1 MPNIMDLSE
10 ALALEGHLAQDYQEL
25 GKQVKS
31 KSGKKE
37 MKELA
42 NLSKKKMAIL
52 LDLIKKG
59 NWNVK

>member
-10 ALALEGHLAQDYQEL
+10 ALALEGRMAQEYLDL

-37 MKELA
+37 MKTLVD
-42 NLSKKKMAIL
+42 LSKKKMAIL

>member
-10 ALALEGHLAQDYQEL
+10 ALALEGRMAQEYQEL

-31 KSGKKE
+31 KLGKRE

-42 NLSKKKMAIL
+42 DLSKKKMAIL

-59 NWNVK
+59 SWNVK